1 MNATRDAKA
10 FEDLQMTINLKPIHS
25 RIGRF
30 GLLALLTLCSAL
42 EANSASARAP
52 QALSSPE
59 VFDWGFYVT
68 RHPDLAKAGIT
79 NAAAA
84 TEHWLNNGIYEGRQA
99 SPWFHPAQYLEA
111 YPDLRNAFGPANYVA
126 ATQHYLAYGI
136 HEGRQGA
143 PFDRD
148 VFDWQFYLASN
159 PDVAQAGYS
168 TESGARAH

>member
-1 MNATRDAKA
+1 
-10 FEDLQMTINLKPIHS
+10 MTTNIRLIEY
-25 RIGRF
+25 RVRLL
-30 GLLALLTLCSAL
+30 GLLAFLAVCSASA
-42 EANSASARAP
+42 ANSAVRAD

-68 RHPDLAKAGIT
+68 RHPDLVKAGIT

-84 TEHWLNNGIYEGRQA
+84 TEHWLQNGIYEGRQSA
-99 SPWFHPAQYLEA
+99 PWFHSAQYLEVN
-111 YPDLRNAFGPANYVA
+111 PDLRRVFGSDYVA
-126 ATQHYLAYGI
+126 ATQHYLSHGI
-136 HEGRQGA
+136 REGRQGA